1 MILKYFRTNQP
12 AILLVLPL
20 VSLIFWAPH
29 FFDFENAFISRGFI
43 FESFTGLQSASPW
56 IFKISAFICVTLQ
69 ALMINA
75 LLNNTEVFSKIS
87 HVPALIYVI
96 LGSMISHRGGMEPFI
111 FSNFFILM
119 ALRSALQVYHQN
131 SAIGITFNIGFWIG
145 MAALF
150 EPVCLILIIPAIVSV
165 LILRAADWRE
175 LLFIIIGAGLPFVML
190 WTLFFVLDQSLQLP
204 EAYFQFKFNSLP
216 YSDDPLFISFLIIM
230 GLIVLQ
236 SLYTYFT
243 SMRGIILRIRKMRL
257 VLFYFSIFII
267 LLYIGLFCTSF
278 LPLQNQILLI
288 PASILL
294 SYRLIQPARPLFTDF
309 TFYVA
314 ILFWGLFVYNLYF
327 RVS

>member
-20 VSLIFWAPH
+20 VSLIFWVPH
-29 FFDFENAFISRGFI
+29 FFDFEKAFISRGFV
-43 FESFTGLQSASPW
+43 FESLPELSNLSPW
-56 IFKISAFICVTLQ
+56 VFKISAFICITLQ
-69 ALMINA
+69 AFMINA

-96 LGSMISHRGGMEPFI
+96 LASMMSHRGGMEPFI

-145 MAALF
+145 MASLF
-150 EPVCLILIIPAIVSV
+150 EPACLILIIPAIVSV

-175 LLFIIIGAGLPFVML
+175 LLFIFIGAGLPFLML
-190 WTLFFVLDQSLQLP
+190 WTLFFVMDKSLVLP
-204 EAYFQFKFNSLP
+204 ENYFQFKFNAFPHSQ
-216 YSDDPLFISFLIIM
+216 SALFIFFLSM
-230 GLIVLQ
+230 LGLIVLQ

-243 SMRGIILRIRKMRL
+243 SMRGIILRVRKMRL
-257 VLFYFSIFII
+257 VLFYFSFFLI
-267 LLYIGLFCTSF
+267 LMYTGLYFTSF
-278 LPLQNQILLI
+278 SPLQNQILLI
-288 PASILL
+288 AGVILV
-294 SYRLIQPARPLFTDF
+294 SFRLIQPARPIFTDF
-309 TFYVA
+309 TFYMV
-314 ILFWGLFVYNLYF
+314 IVVWGLFVYNLYF